1 MSDNVDDFYQEV
13 GAEGAPPPNYNAVRR
28 EYLDLYAHQPR
39 RQAELV
45 VPAWA
50 LERLN
55 ALPAEQRTGILDE
68 IDQVAS
74 QHGLL
79 TPTKITVAVQQE

>member
-1 MSDNVDDFYQEV
+1 MSDFNDVL
-13 GAEGAPPPNYNAVRR
+13 N
-28 EYLDLYAHQPR
+28 EYLDLYAHQPP
-39 RQAELV
+39 RQAEMV
-45 VPAWA
+45 IPAWA

-68 IDQVAS
+68 IDQVAA

-79 TPTKITVAVQQE
+79 TPTKIIVAVHR